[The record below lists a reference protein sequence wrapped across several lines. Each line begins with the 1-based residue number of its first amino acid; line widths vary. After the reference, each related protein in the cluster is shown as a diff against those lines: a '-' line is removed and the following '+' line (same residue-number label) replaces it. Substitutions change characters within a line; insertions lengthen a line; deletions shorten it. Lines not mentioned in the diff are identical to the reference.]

1 MSYCPEHLKYTKDHE
16 WVEKTGDRRVRVGI
30 TDFAQ
35 KQLGDLVF
43 VDVPTVGRTLEAGEL
58 IGTVESVKS
67 VSDLYAPVSGRVTA
81 LNPELEGEP
90 ELVNTDSYG
99 DGWIAEIEIAGT
111 GALTGL
117 LDAAQYKEH
126 LAAEEE

>member
-35 KQLGDLVF
+35 KQLGDIVF
-43 VDVPTVGRTLEAGEL
+43 VDVPSVNRAVDAGEPL
-58 IGTVESVKS
+58 GIVESVKS
-67 VSDLYAPVSGRVTA
+67 VSELYAPVSGRVTA
-81 LNPELEGEP
+81 KNPELDSDP

-111 GALTGL
+111 GALDGL
-117 LDAAQYKEH
+117 LDAAQYQEY
-126 LAAEEE
+126 LAAE

>member
-35 KQLGDLVF
+35 KQLGDIVF
-43 VDVPTVGRTLEAGEL
+43 VDVPSVNRAVDAGEPL
-58 IGTVESVKS
+58 GIVESVKS
-67 VSDLYAPVSGRVTA
+67 VSDLYAPVPGRVTA
-81 LNPELEGEP
+81 KNPDLDSDP

-111 GALTGL
+111 GALDGL
-117 LDAAQYKEH
+117 LDAAQYQEF
-126 LAAEEE
+126 LAAE